1 MFVKAVEDGLS
12 ERKEVIC
19 CSRQLAL
26 MCQWLCVAAAAVALR
41 PEAVLPDDVSVRR
54 LHDLHLVLAR
64 QDRLAVHPV
73 RLTVLEG
80 VVVGP
85 HIEEVADALAAHQ
98 DRLRVLVCTPAT
110 TLA

>member
-1 MFVKAVEDGLS
+1 MMRLCSDFPVIDLHTFFVVKMAFVAEIDIL
-12 ERKEVIC
+12 
-19 CSRQLAL
+19 Q
-26 MCQWLCVAAAAVALR
+26 LCV
-41 PEAVLPDDVSVRR
+41 
-54 LHDLHLVLAR
+54 LAGE
-64 QDRLAVHPV
+64 DRLAVHPV

>member
-1 MFVKAVEDGLS
+1 MRLCSDFPVIDLHTFFCSKNGLC
-12 ERKEVIC
+12 C
-19 CSRQLAL
+19 CSEIDILQ
-26 MCQWLCVAAAAVALR
+26 LCV
-41 PEAVLPDDVSVRR
+41 
-54 LHDLHLVLAR
+54 LAGE
-64 QDRLAVHPV
+64 DRLAVHPV

-98 DRLRVLVCTPAT
+98 DRLGVLVCTPAT